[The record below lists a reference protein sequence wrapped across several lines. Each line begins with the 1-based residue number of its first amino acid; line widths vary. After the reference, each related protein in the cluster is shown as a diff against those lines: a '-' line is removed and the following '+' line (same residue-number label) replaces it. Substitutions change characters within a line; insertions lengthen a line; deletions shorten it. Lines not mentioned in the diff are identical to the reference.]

1 MALMVD
7 DQLMTE
13 VDPHLRNALLQY
25 CEFYQLDPENVVEE
39 AVSDFLYH
47 HNQTVTSLVHGYAEM
62 ASLNSEIYQE
72 CAGCEAKID

>member
-47 HNQTVTSLVHGYAEM
+47 HNQTVQA
-62 ASLNSEIYQE
+62 
-72 CAGCEAKID
+72 